1 MSMPGYVM
9 VAESLH
15 ESEAQVVVG
24 LLESEG
30 IEALINEDDAGNMIP
45 SLEESRGVQVLVAE
59 KDAKRAI
66 EIIQEFE
73 REDEDDE
80 DDEGE

>member
-1 MSMPGYVM
+1 MSMPGFVT

-59 KDAKRAI
+59 KDAKRAMAII
-66 EIIQEFE
+66 EEFE
-73 REDEDDE
+73 REDEDEDE
-80 DDEGE
+80 EE